1 MEVDGHSPKY
11 EVEFTILF
19 KAERAERREAAIAI
33 FEASR
38 ARRRALLEKN
48 RRLREKYLV
57 LLEQLSIQTEHFLLD
72 M

>member
-1 MEVDGHSPKY
+1 MEVDSHSPKKC

-57 LLEQLSIQTEHFLLD
+57 LLEQLSIQTEHFLL